1 MIVIRATQNLFGGH
15 PSSTLQYV
23 HATLIISF
31 PLQIKLMQ
39 QLKNYIKIE
48 VYPSQLYI
56 MMIFMFSSLYFCY
69 LQLTI
74 YVHK

>member
-39 QLKNYIKIE
+39 QLK
-48 VYPSQLYI
+48 
-56 MMIFMFSSLYFCY
+56 
-69 LQLTI
+69 TI
-74 YVHK
+74 